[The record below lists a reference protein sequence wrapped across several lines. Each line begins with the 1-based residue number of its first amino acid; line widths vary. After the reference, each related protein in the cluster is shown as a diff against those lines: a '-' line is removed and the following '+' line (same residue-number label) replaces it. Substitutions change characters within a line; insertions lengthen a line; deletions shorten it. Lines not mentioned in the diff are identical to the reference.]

1 MTAAAAKKSARG
13 AQAALDATAASA
25 FIWHHVVLCRPACS
39 HAKQLAKRPSALWRA
54 AFDFAPQEGILDD
67 TEHSQK
73 LHPETLL
80 VHGGTLRT
88 PFGETSEA
96 LFLTSGFTY
105 SSAAQA
111 EYLFKND
118 GEGFTYTRFGNPTT
132 AMFEARVALLE
143 GAEEARATAT
153 GMAAVTSALLCCLK
167 AGDHVVA
174 AKAMFGACRAV
185 IEDILPRFGI
195 ASTLIDGRDLDAWR
209 GAIRDNTRALFCES
223 PSNPMLELVD
233 LEGVAKIAKDAG
245 AFFMVDNVFATPVL
259 QKPLRLGADV
269 VIYSATKHID
279 GQGRCLGGVVLAGK
293 AFVEN
298 HLKGFVRQTGPSM
311 SPFNAWVLLKGLETL
326 TLRVARQ
333 TESAAKIADYLAGR
347 PEIERVMYPGRADH
361 PQRALAERQMAAGG
375 PLVAF
380 RLHADKEE
388 TFRFMDGL
396 RVIKIS
402 NNLGD
407 AKSLIAHPATTTH
420 SKLSDE
426 AKAEL
431 GITPGA
437 VRLSVGL
444 EHADDLIADL
454 GQALSGTG
462 AAR

>member
-1 MTAAAAKKSARG
+1 MS
-13 AQAALDATAASA
+13 
-25 FIWHHVVLCRPACS
+25 
-39 HAKQLAKRPSALWRA
+39 
-54 AFDFAPQEGILDD
+54 D
-67 TEHSQK
+67 TDR
-73 LHPETLL
+73 LHPDTLL

-105 SSAAQA
+105 SSAAEA

-118 GEGFTYTRFGNPTT
+118 SEGFTYTRFANPTT
-132 AMFEARVALLE
+132 TMFETRMALLE
-143 GAEEARATAT
+143 GAEEARATAS
-153 GMAAVTSALLCCLK
+153 GMAAVTTALLCCLK

-174 AKAMFGACRAV
+174 AKAMFGACRVV

-195 ASTLIDGRDLDAWR
+195 ASTLIDGRDLAAWKD
-209 GAIRDNTRALFCES
+209 AIRDNTRVLFCES
-223 PSNPMLELVD
+223 PSNPTLDLVD
-233 LEGVAKIAKDAG
+233 LEEVAAIAKSAG
-245 AFFMVDNVFATPVL
+245 AFFMVDNVFATPML

-279 GQGRCLGGVVLAGK
+279 GQGRCLGGVILSNKTFAD
-293 AFVEN
+293 N
-298 HLKGFVRQTGPSM
+298 HLKSFLRQTGPTL

-326 TLRVARQ
+326 PLRVARQ
-333 TESAAKIADYLAGR
+333 TESAAKIADYLAER
-347 PEIERVMYPGRADH
+347 PEVERVMYPGRADH
-361 PQRALAERQMAAGG
+361 PQRAIAAKQMAAGG

-380 RLHADKEE
+380 RLRADKEK
-388 TFRFMDGL
+388 TFRFMDAL
-396 RVIKIS
+396 RVIRIS

-420 SKLSDE
+420 QRLSDE

-431 GITPGA
+431 GITAGT

-462 AAR
+462 ELR